1 MDNVML
7 HPMPITYRRPEQQR
21 HAVQLTKNNVGTV
34 IQALVHL
41 DVLENLVMGEETTD
55 PGFGRRERVTKPCI
69 TFTPKKA
76 FYKQFPDRYSS
87 IDDGEVAIFE
97 DEYLVLFGNGDFQ
110 VMSPQEFEATYKW
123 GQDEPA
129 PLSPCP
135 APERGDLVGVDMS
148 IAGDRE
154 CAEPRVASLEPE
166 VAIAVES
173 DLEDLAEPIAEP
185 EEYGVEEREESPRAK
200 RVAKRN
206 RRD

>member
-76 FYKQFPDRYSS
+76 FYKQFPDRYNS

-110 VMSPQEFEATYKW
+110 VMSAQEFEATYKW

-129 PLSPCP
+129 PLSPCAAP
-135 APERGDLVGVDMS
+135 AQDDLAS

-154 CAEPRVASLEPE
+154 FSEPRVAALEPE
-166 VAIAVES
+166 VAIAVEEEM
-173 DLEDLAEPIAEP
+173 EDLAEPIEEP
-185 EEYGVEEREESPRAK
+185 EEYGIEEREESPRAK
-200 RVAKRN
+200 RMAKRN

>member
-1 MDNVML
+1 MDNVMP
-7 HPMPITYRRPEQQR
+7 HPMPITYRRPEKQR

-76 FYKQFPDRYSS
+76 FYKQFPDRYNS

-110 VMSPQEFEATYKW
+110 VMSAQEFEATYKW

-129 PLSPCP
+129 PLSPCAAP
-135 APERGDLVGVDMS
+135 AQDDLAA

-154 CAEPRVASLEPE
+154 FSEPRVAALEPE
-166 VAIAVES
+166 VAIAVEEEM
-173 DLEDLAEPIAEP
+173 EDLAEPIEEP
-185 EEYGVEEREESPRAK
+185 EEYGIEEREESPRAK
-200 RVAKRN
+200 RMAKRN